1 MNIWCAGYSVTS
13 YLWHKLCRVTCALE
27 TRSCHCGS
35 GMFVFIHKFTSNE
48 SNKPKISIRNDLQNG
63 KISSTVNGV
72 VKLGEF
78 LPYIHKY
85 RVIGMS

>member
-1 MNIWCAGYSVTS
+1 M
-13 YLWHKLCRVTCALE
+13 LTCALE

-35 GMFVFIHKFTSNE
+35 GIFVFIHKFTSSE
-48 SNKPKISIRNDLQNG
+48 SNKPKISIRNDLRNE

-78 LPYIHKY
+78 LPCILKY
-85 RVIGMS
+85 GVIGMS